1 MLMTAANVIVVAVL
15 CVQVCVLL
23 TRGVDRD
30 V

>member
-1 MLMTAANVIVVAVL
+1 MLMTAANVVVVAVL

-23 TRGVDRD
+23 TRGIDRD

>member
-1 MLMTAANVIVVAVL
+1 MLMTAANVVIVAVL